1 MFMKLKT
8 GVLNEI
14 SIGPIQDGNKQIRKI
29 DRNRI
34 MRGMNAPKCS
44 PLKCFV
50 SVKYILRLVLI
61 TEGATEKVSQFKT
74 SLRIVY
80 FKNIC
85 LMGLYHPPDG
95 VTNLKYKLLCFLTP
109 NKIIF

>member
-1 MFMKLKT
+1 MDVVAYFVEGASYANEMFMILTT

-34 MRGMNAPKCS
+34 MRSMNAPKCS

-50 SVKYILRLVLI
+50 SVKYI
-61 TEGATEKVSQFKT
+61 FKIGIDY
-74 SLRIVY
+74 R
-80 FKNIC
+80 
-85 LMGLYHPPDG
+85 GRH
-95 VTNLKYKLLCFLTP
+95 
-109 NKIIF
+109 